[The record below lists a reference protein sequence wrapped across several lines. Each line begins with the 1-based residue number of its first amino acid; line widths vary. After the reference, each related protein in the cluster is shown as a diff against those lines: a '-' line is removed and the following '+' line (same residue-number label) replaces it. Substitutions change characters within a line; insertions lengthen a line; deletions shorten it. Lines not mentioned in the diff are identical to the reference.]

1 MILNMQIAKMTY
13 REVLGFILFFMSIA
27 CSVFLF
33 SCDNKHT
40 DKTESKINLST
51 GDILGDPG
59 YHAICYGG
67 YRGKTL
73 EEQPSIEE
81 LKDDILI
88 MHAAGVRF
96 VRTYKLMYPHAENLI
111 KAIRS
116 VKEEDPEFE
125 MYVMLG
131 AWINCKDA
139 FTANPVH
146 NEESPQNAEEITRA
160 IRVANT
166 YPDIVKVIAVGNEAM
181 VHWQAGYFVTPAII
195 LKWVNHLQRLKSI
208 GKLNKDVWITCS
220 DNFASWGGGGEEYHN
235 DDLVKLIKAVDYVS
249 MHTYPMHDTHY
260 NPEFW
265 LLNPG
270 EQDWEEDQRIDT
282 LMLRS
287 LNYAKSQYK
296 AVVDY
301 ISSHGLNTPVH
312 IGETGW
318 ASSSNGHYGPD
329 GSKACD
335 EYKQKIFYDHVR
347 KWTDEEG
354 ISCFYFQAF
363 DEPWKDAQNPGGSEN
378 HFGLFTVEGKAKYP
392 MWDLVDQD
400 IFNGLGRGGQSVNK
414 TFGGDKNAMMHTV
427 SVPDLLIKEK
437 TMNDQ

>member
-27 CSVFLF
+27 CSAFLF

-81 LKDDILI
+81 LKEDILI
-88 MHAAGVRF
+88 MHAAGLRF

-139 FTANPVH
+139 LTANPVH

-260 NPEFW
+260 NPDFW

-287 LNYAKSQYK
+287 LNYAK
-296 AVVDY
+296 
-301 ISSHGLNTPVH
+301 
-312 IGETGW
+312 
-318 ASSSNGHYGPD
+318 
-329 GSKACD
+329 
-335 EYKQKIFYDHVR
+335 
-347 KWTDEEG
+347 
-354 ISCFYFQAF
+354 
-363 DEPWKDAQNPGGSEN
+363 
-378 HFGLFTVEGKAKYP
+378 
-392 MWDLVDQD
+392 
-400 IFNGLGRGGQSVNK
+400 
-414 TFGGDKNAMMHTV
+414 
-427 SVPDLLIKEK
+427 
-437 TMNDQ
+437 

>member
-1 MILNMQIAKMTY
+1 M
-13 REVLGFILFFMSIA
+13 
-27 CSVFLF
+27 
-33 SCDNKHT
+33 
-40 DKTESKINLST
+40 NLSP
-51 GDILGDPG
+51 GEILGNPD

-73 EEQPSIEE
+73 DEQPSIEE
-81 LKDDILI
+81 LKEDVLI
-88 MHAAGVRF
+88 MHAAGIRI

-116 VKEEDPEFE
+116 VKEEDPTFE

-131 AWINCKDA
+131 AWIDCKDA
-139 FTANPVH
+139 RTEKPVH
-146 NEESPQNAEEITRA
+146 DEESPQNAEEIERA
-160 IRVANT
+160 IRVANL
-166 YPDIVKVIAVGNEAM
+166 YPDVVKVIAVGNEAM

-195 LKWVNHLQRLKSI
+195 LKWVNHLQALKKT
-208 GKLNKDVWITCS
+208 GALNEEVWITCS
-220 DNFASWGGGGEEYHN
+220 DNFASWGGGGEEYHSE
-235 DDLVKLIKAVDYVS
+235 DLLELIKAVDYVS
-249 MHTYPMHDTHY
+249 MHTYPMHDSHY

-265 LLNPG
+265 LMNPD
-270 EQDWEEDQRIDT
+270 ELDWEGDKRIDT

-301 ISSHGLNTPVH
+301 ISSHGINKPVH

-318 ASSSNGHYGPD
+318 ASSSNGHYGPE

-335 EYKQKIFYDHVR
+335 EYKQKIYYDHVR
-347 KWTDEEG
+347 EWTDREG

-378 HFGLFTVEGKAKYP
+378 HFGLFTVEGVAKYP
-392 MWDLVDQD
+392 MWDLVDQG
-400 IFNGLGRGGQSVNK
+400 IFEGLERGGQAVKKSFN
-414 TFGGDKNAMMHTV
+414 GDMNAMMQTV
-427 SVPDLLIKEK
+427 SLPDKIKKEK
-437 TMNDQ
+437 TKITDEK